1 MSRPAHPMQLSRLG
15 PGAGAALRRPEAAV
29 ELDRQ
34 LGVLVKLR
42 ASHPAGHAA
51 AAASTSACTGRKHA
65 PVVPVGAAAQLSSPL
80 LVRLRT
86 WRPGP
91 APLILRSSARCLDR
105 VTTRRAAATQPRFAK
120 GS

>member
-15 PGAGAALRRPEAAV
+15 PGAGAALCRPEAAI

-42 ASHPAGHAA
+42 ASRVHGCGFHIGLHWQEARAG
-51 AAASTSACTGRKHA
+51 SAGRRRCPCHD
-65 PVVPVGAAAQLSSPL
+65 PHLGQGACQGAGGCGRA
-80 LVRLRT
+80 
-86 WRPGP
+86 
-91 APLILRSSARCLDR
+91 
-105 VTTRRAAATQPRFAK
+105 RRAAATRPRFAK